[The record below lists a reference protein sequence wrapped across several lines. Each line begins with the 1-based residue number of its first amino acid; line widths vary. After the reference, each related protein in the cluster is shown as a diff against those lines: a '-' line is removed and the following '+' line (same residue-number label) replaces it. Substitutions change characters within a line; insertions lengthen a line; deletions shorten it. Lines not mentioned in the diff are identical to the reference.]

1 MLNAIRY
8 MARSGG
14 GWRMLP
20 TNFGPWQTVYWW
32 FRRFVRRMLF
42 QTIHDVSLML
52 HRERAGREASPTAG
66 VLDSQTVKAPHGPA
80 RGYDAAKKTV
90 GRKRHIVVD
99 TDGRL
104 LMLNLTTADVS
115 DSAGAQLI
123 LDGVRKQWPW
133 LKHLFADAE
142 YARTKLL
149 DKAVFRDFILE
160 IVRRSDTGPGFKVL
174 PRRWVVERT
183 FGWMTRWR
191 RLVRD
196 YEARLDVSH
205 AMIHVA
211 MGSLLLRRLAHQR
224 TILKRTLSVA
234 LCLLAVWVGNLIAG
248 RTWEWMSHWPAIAPL
263 FERDAMP
270 PGLLDA
276 GAPATTTSDEG
287 GYSQAG
293 KQKDPRCRLG
303 HSQLGL
309 TRDECAAHLKRR
321 DRCASGADTAELKLI
336 STIRS

>member
-1 MLNAIRY
+1 MAAIARKTKRYPTDLTDEEWDRIKPLMPEPPKRGRPPVVDLREMLNAIRY

-20 TNFGPWQTVYWW
+20 KEFGPWQTVYWW

-42 QTIHDVSLML
+42 QTIHDVSVML
-52 HRERAGREASPTAG
+52 DRERVGREASPTAG
-66 VLDSQTVKAPHGPA
+66 VVDSQTIKAPHGKA

-90 GRKRHIVVD
+90 GRKRHVAVD

-104 LMLNLTTADVS
+104 LMVNLTTADVS

-123 LDGVRKQWPW
+123 LDGVRRQWPW
-133 LKHLFADAE
+133 LKHLFADGA
-142 YARTKLL
+142 YDRTKLL
-149 DKAVFRDFILE
+149 DKAAFRDFILE
-160 IVRRSDTGPGFKVL
+160 IVRRTDAEPGFKVL

-211 MGSLLLRRLAHQR
+211 MGSLLLRRIAHQ
-224 TILKRTLSVA
+224 
-234 LCLLAVWVGNLIAG
+234 
-248 RTWEWMSHWPAIAPL
+248 
-263 FERDAMP
+263 
-270 PGLLDA
+270 
-276 GAPATTTSDEG
+276 
-287 GYSQAG
+287 
-293 KQKDPRCRLG
+293 
-303 HSQLGL
+303 
-309 TRDECAAHLKRR
+309 
-321 DRCASGADTAELKLI
+321 
-336 STIRS
+336 